1 MSLGRLIRDRRKAKR
16 LSQARL
22 ADLVGVSRAAIG
34 QWEADETAPSRR
46 HAPDLARALEL
57 ELGAISPLLAPS
69 VIDSTTIRSS
79 VPLMGMDAFVAGEA
93 APSTAER
100 VSVGPGMP
108 ADAVALTVMDA
119 SMSPEFSP
127 GDLVIVSRTQK
138 PLAQD
143 VVIALLDGG
152 ALMRTYVPR
161 GNDSTGNPVFDLLS
175 TSADYPTVTCN
186 SANGGKVLG
195 VVVSHWRTRI
205 R

>member
-1 MSLGRLIRDRRKAKR
+1 M
-16 LSQARL
+16 
-22 ADLVGVSRAAIG
+22 
-34 QWEADETAPSRR
+34 
-46 HAPDLARALEL
+46 
-57 ELGAISPLLAPS
+57 SPLLAPS
-69 VIDSTTIRSS
+69 VIDSAPLRGS
-79 VPLMGMDAFVAGEA
+79 VPLMGMDAFVPGEG

-100 VSVGPGMP
+100 VSVGPGTP
-108 ADAVALTVMDA
+108 PDAVALAVVDA